1 MEGIRSNKVQFTR
14 GPICIC
20 TNERVKMMGAI
31 DGLFPDMGGHIPY
44 EMGGLWAPPIKLLD
58 GFWLKIAGEGQEE
71 WLVADGF
78 EGWPWKNVFLYHPHR
93 NLRGISIA
101 RTDLAPDDV
110 CGIIVSYEIYNG
122 RDREANLTCSF
133 LARANLR
140 PEWLG
145 EENGMADGTDEAEY
159 AREERQFHVYD
170 TENPWHMLLGTDGDV
185 NETCSG
191 QLCGPEV
198 NEGAGV
204 DCQMDCPIRIPA
216 QGTHRIRF
224 FVAGSCE
231 SLEDCREQERLL
243 RHTEDVERQKKER
256 FESAFQTCDLKSGD
270 QEFDQI
276 FQWIKVYMDWMTLKY
291 EPIGRGITAGM
302 PEFRWWFGCDS
313 FYTIQGLLPLGM
325 GGLVRDTLEL
335 LLKYSRKINGDG
347 QIIHEFL
354 PNGVCPNKGNVQ
366 ETAQFITAVWQYYQ
380 WTADRSLVEEAYEY
394 CEKAAQWLQRM
405 DDDGD
410 GFPTG
415 YGLIEINGLNMEMI
429 DCAVYTCQAYDSF
442 ASLSELMG
450 KKEASESYRRL
461 AGWLRE
467 KINQEFWEEEEGLYC
482 DCMGTGQ
489 MIASVKEELLQVIR
503 DAGREPA
510 PDIVSYLERRLKRAE
525 ESGNPEEAWLVNRNS
540 IIDVPM
546 ETGIA
551 DRDKAVRA
559 LDRMYSEEFVG
570 RYGVWLDSLGRQE
583 CMTITTGIMAVAQA
597 NYGYSD
603 RALEL
608 VKKIFSAF
616 SYANPGCISEY
627 SPDGGCIVQ
636 AWTAYSVVVPIV
648 RHFFGIRPDA
658 AKGEILLRPQLPKG
672 WEHVSLKNV
681 PVLDGE
687 ISVFFSGEGSS
698 RHMKVVNTTSVPVR
712 VSERWTGSVSV
723 EGKN

>member
-1 MEGIRSNKVQFTR
+1 M
-14 GPICIC
+14 
-20 TNERVKMMGAI
+20 
-31 DGLFPDMGGHIPY
+31 
-44 EMGGLWAPPIKLLD
+44 
-58 GFWLKIAGEGQEE
+58 
-71 WLVADGF
+71 ADGF

-93 NLRGISIA
+93 NLRGISIT

-110 CGIIVSYEIYNG
+110 CGNIVSYEIYNG

-159 AREERQFHVYD
+159 AREEGQFLVYD

-185 NETCSG
+185 NETRSG

-198 NEGAGV
+198 NEWAGV

-216 QGTHRIRF
+216 KGTHRIRF

-243 RHTEDVERQKKER
+243 RHTEDAEQQKKER

-291 EPIGRGITAGM
+291 EPMGRGITAGM
-302 PEFRWWFGCDS
+302 PEFRWWFGCGS
-313 FYTIQGLLPLGM
+313 FYTVQGLLPLGM

-347 QIIHEFL
+347 QIIHELL

-366 ETAQFITAVWQYYQ
+366 ETAQFITAIWQYYQ
-380 WTADRSLVEEAYEY
+380 WTADRSLVEEAYDY

-442 ASLSELMG
+442 ASLSGLMG
-450 KKEASESYRRL
+450 KNEASESYRRL

-467 KINQEFWEEEEGLYC
+467 KINQEF
-482 DCMGTGQ
+482 
-489 MIASVKEELLQVIR
+489 
-503 DAGREPA
+503 
-510 PDIVSYLERRLKRAE
+510 
-525 ESGNPEEAWLVNRNS
+525 
-540 IIDVPM
+540 
-546 ETGIA
+546 
-551 DRDKAVRA
+551 
-559 LDRMYSEEFVG
+559 
-570 RYGVWLDSLGRQE
+570 
-583 CMTITTGIMAVAQA
+583 
-597 NYGYSD
+597 
-603 RALEL
+603 
-608 VKKIFSAF
+608 
-616 SYANPGCISEY
+616 
-627 SPDGGCIVQ
+627 
-636 AWTAYSVVVPIV
+636 
-648 RHFFGIRPDA
+648 
-658 AKGEILLRPQLPKG
+658 
-672 WEHVSLKNV
+672 
-681 PVLDGE
+681 
-687 ISVFFSGEGSS
+687 
-698 RHMKVVNTTSVPVR
+698 
-712 VSERWTGSVSV
+712 
-723 EGKN
+723 

>member
-1 MEGIRSNKVQFTR
+1 MEGIRNNKVQFTR

-20 TNERVKMMGAI
+20 TNERVKMMGAV

-93 NLRGISIA
+93 NLRGISIT

-122 RDREANLTCSF
+122 RDREADLTCSF

-159 AREERQFHVYD
+159 VREERQFHVYD

-185 NETCSG
+185 NETRSG

-204 DCQMDCPIRIPA
+204 DCQMDCLIRIPA
-216 QGTHRIRF
+216 QGTRRIRF

-291 EPIGRGITAGM
+291 EPMGRGITAGM

-313 FYTIQGLLPLGM
+313 FYTVQGLLPLGM

-347 QIIHEFL
+347 QIIHELL

-366 ETAQFITAVWQYYQ
+366 ETAQFITAIWQYYQ

-405 DDDGD
+405 DEDGD

-570 RYGVWLDSLGRQE
+570 RYGVWLDSMGRQE

-658 AKGEILLRPQLPKG
+658 AKGEILLRPRLPKG